1 MAELGDL
8 FADLLSGDERRAERA
23 AEQLPSFHEQA
34 LKQINQ
40 LLVGADPDA
49 RWWAVRVLAG
59 FPTQEAGRLLAGAL
73 KDKDDAVRYCAALAL
88 ARQPYDGA
96 IQPLARLL
104 RSSDRLLARLAGDA
118 LIAVGA
124 PAVPVLLEALEKSK
138 VGAQTEAARALA
150 KIGDTRP
157 SPVLFTLLDSDS
169 AIMEHWATEGLDKMG
184 LGMTFFK
191 P

>member
-118 LIAVGA
+118 LIRGWR
-124 PAVPVLLEALEKSK
+124 SCRT
-138 VGAQTEAARALA
+138 GS
-150 KIGDTRP
+150 IGGFGEIQSRRP
-157 SPVLFTLLDSDS
+157 N
-169 AIMEHWATEGLDKMG
+169 
-184 LGMTFFK
+184 
-191 P
+191 